1 MTPNSVAV
9 FVKAD
14 FFTDVDTDFYGHE
27 DHEWCAAARAG
38 ADWRDAWGGDVL
50 PSLTKLGTGD
60 MAGD

>member
-1 MTPNSVAV
+1 MTPNGVAV

-38 ADWRDAWGGDVL
+38 ADWRAAWG
-50 PSLTKLGTGD
+50 STWRGTSATGS
-60 MAGD
+60 